1 MPTGRQQD
9 DNDHVAKCQSGCAR
23 VDESLLHGVAKTGG
37 ATNRAC
43 QLPGTAFRS
52 EAPALADNGL
62 CC

>member
-37 ATNRAC
+37 ATNRAG
-43 QLPGTAFRS
+43 QLPGTASRS
-52 EAPALADNGL
+52 EAPA
-62 CC
+62 